1 MAHDTNKF
9 IRLLEAPGVVED
21 HYLFKIDGREGLS
34 EPFAYRLQ
42 IRSHGEVPDA
52 AAWVNASIT
61 FVVGIS
67 DNVERKI
74 NGRCVRFEHLYQKA
88 RYTEF
93 AIEVAASFDALKMQ
107 RNRRLWTDKSAKTII
122 ADVLRENQV
131 TFDDSKVGAQPT
143 REICV
148 QQNETD
154 FDFVSRLLEDEG
166 VFYYFRFDEGAG
178 PYKHRMIMA
187 DSVAGYEDG
196 EPFNLSFRR
205 DHLLRG
211 MQNVELAHGVSPG
224 AAVLHEYDY
233 KKPGALTPVQV
244 PTRLGSA
251 HKGATVYEWQSG
263 YADAAAGKRRAKL
276 AIEEA
281 ESGSLVMNG
290 SGSYL
295 AFQPGNRFQVEDT
308 RLDPRERRIVIRS
321 VDHAIFDPS
330 GLAEGDASYEQKF
343 SAQPSAD
350 VFRPKRTTQRAV
362 ANGPQTAVVVDQ
374 NDPEGLGRI
383 KIKYHWDR
391 NGAST
396 CWVRVLQQWAGDKI
410 GAQFVPRPGMEVM
423 IDFLEGDPDRPVLT
437 GCLYNGA
444 NGHPY
449 PVPANLTQAGWRT
462 NGPGGLAHELLFE
475 DKGGGEEIYMKSGRD
490 FRRVVL
496 RDESATITRDAKRTV
511 QRNETADITGFQ
523 KVTAQEITLTATTS
537 IKLEVG
543 TNTILINGDGVT
555 INGTMINLN

>member
-1 MAHDTNKF
+1 MARDGSKF
-9 IRLLEAPGVVED
+9 VRLIEAPGTVTD
-21 HYLFKIDGREGLS
+21 HYLFKVDGREELS
-34 EPFAYRLQ
+34 KPFYYRLQ
-42 IRSHGEVPDA
+42 IRSHGDVPDA

-74 NGRCVRFEHLYQKA
+74 NGRCMRFEHLYQKA

-93 AIEVAASFDALKMQ
+93 AIEIAASVDALKMH
-107 RNRRLWTDKSAKTII
+107 RNRRLWTDRTAKSIVAE
-122 ADVLRENQV
+122 VLREHQV
-131 TFDDSKVGAQPT
+131 TFDDSKVGAQPM

-148 QQNETD
+148 QQDESD
-154 FDFVSRLLEDEG
+154 FDFVSRLMEDEG
-166 VFYYFRFDEGAG
+166 TFYLFRYDPGAG
-178 PYKHRMIMA
+178 PFKHRMFIA
-187 DSVAGYEDG
+187 DSVAGYQDG
-196 EPFNLSFRR
+196 DPFELSFRR

-211 MQNVELAHGVSPG
+211 MHGVELAHRASPG
-224 AAVLHEYDY
+224 TAVLHEYDY
-233 KKPGALTPVQV
+233 KKPGALTPVQA

-251 HKGATVYEWQSG
+251 HKGATIYEWQAG
-263 YADAAAGKRRAKL
+263 YSNPELGRRRAKL

-281 ESGSLVMNG
+281 ESGALIMNG

-295 AFQPGNRFQVEDT
+295 GFEPGNRFKVDDT
-308 RLDPRERRIVIRS
+308 RLEPRERRIVIRS
-321 VDHAIFDPS
+321 VDHSIFDPS
-330 GLAEGDASYEQKF
+330 GLQEGDPRYDQKF

-362 ANGPQTAVVVDQ
+362 ASGPQSAVVVDQ
-374 NDPEGLGRI
+374 NDPEGFGRI

-391 NGAST
+391 TGAST

-410 GAQFVPRPGMEVM
+410 GAQFVPRVGMEVM

-437 GCLYNGA
+437 GCLYNGKNA
-444 NGHPY
+444 HPY

-462 NGPGGLAHELLFE
+462 GGPGGLAHELLFE

-490 FRRVVL
+490 FRRIV
-496 RDESATITRDAKRTV
+496 K
-511 QRNETADITGFQ
+511 RNETAEITGSQKVSAQDIT
-523 KVTAQEITLTATTS
+523 LSATTS

-543 TNTILINGDGVT
+543 GNTIVIDASGVT
-555 INGTMINLN
+555 INGKMINLN